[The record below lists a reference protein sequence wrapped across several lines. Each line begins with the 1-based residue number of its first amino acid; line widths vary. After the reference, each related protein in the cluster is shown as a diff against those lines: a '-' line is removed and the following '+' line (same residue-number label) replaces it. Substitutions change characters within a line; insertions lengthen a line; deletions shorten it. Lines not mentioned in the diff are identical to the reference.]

1 MAGMAHYTPCA
12 GIQTHGVVTRRR
24 MPDTKKVEEERAE
37 ECERREREEEGKK
50 TTVAMEKPSEV
61 ARIEKAKEDFLMD
74 SEVGD
79 CDVDEDDESN
89 LDTEKNHD
97 DFTMQE

>member
-1 MAGMAHYTPCA
+1 
-12 GIQTHGVVTRRR
+12 

-61 ARIEKAKEDFLMD
+61 AGIEKVKEDFLMD
-74 SEVGD
+74 SGVDD
-79 CDVDEDDESN
+79 CDMSEDEEG
-89 LDTEKNHD
+89 
-97 DFTMQE
+97 DFVMEE